1 MIILIGFPKSGTS
14 SFQSLF
20 LKLGYKSFHW
30 TKGANY
36 IGMLIKTNKELKK
49 PLLQGFEQC
58 DCITQMDV
66 CLSPDKSYWPQLIDY
81 QQIYNENK
89 DSIYILNKRDPYK
102 LLSSFKRWS
111 KMDQR
116 LFNFSPELIE
126 NKTDEGFIEFVEKH
140 YHDVE
145 LFFEEHKEAK
155 FLSFDIDTDSLCKLE
170 KYVNLRNEKKL
181 PVCNVNPKKE

>member
-36 IGMLIKTNKELKK
+36 IGMLIKKNKELKK
-49 PLLQGFEQC
+49 PLLQGFEQS

-66 CLSPDKSYWPQLIDY
+66 CLSPEKSYWPQLIDY

>member
-1 MIILIGFPKSGTS
+1 
-14 SFQSLF
+14 
-20 LKLGYKSFHW
+20 
-30 TKGANY
+30 
-36 IGMLIKTNKELKK
+36 
-49 PLLQGFEQC
+49 
-58 DCITQMDV
+58 
-66 CLSPDKSYWPQLIDY
+66 
-81 QQIYNENK
+81 
-89 DSIYILNKRDPYK
+89 
-102 LLSSFKRWS
+102 
-111 KMDQR
+111 MDQR

-155 FLSFDIDTDSLCKLE
+155 FLSFEIDTDSLSKLE